1 MLFLFCICKYL
12 SKQTPGISYED
23 LKNEKQFADIAVE
36 LQAWF
41 SEQMQDKEGVLVS
54 HNSSVDIQFLLCE
67 YIRSGITLP
76 SRMKYG
82 LDTLKTLTRF
92 SSLAYRKVAPEQWP
106 SGYIT
111 KTGKTSM
118 GVKPCAIYALS
129 KRTRPVSFE
138 KACGNH
144 HDADADTRAVA
155 VILFDEKQFG
165 KKSLYHA
172 VFKSNRRCLQPLSE
186 VLDAMVEKMKE
197 PVLKFEN
204 LPPGWQPAVVS

>member
-1 MLFLFCICKYL
+1 M
-12 SKQTPGISYED
+12 
-23 LKNEKQFADIAVE
+23 E

-41 SEQMQDKEGVLVS
+41 TEQMQDKEGVLVS

-67 YIRSGITLP
+67 YIRAGITLP

-92 SSLAYRKVAPEQWP
+92 SSLAYRKVTPEQWP
-106 SGYIT
+106 PGYLT

-118 GVKPCAIYALS
+118 GVKPCAVYALS
-129 KRTRPVSFE
+129 KRTRPVSFAE
-138 KACGNH
+138 ACGNH

-165 KKSLYHA
+165 NKSLYHA
-172 VFKSNRRCLQPLSE
+172 VFKSNKRCLQPLSQ
-186 VLDAMVEKMKE
+186 VFDAMEKKMQE
-197 PVLKFEN
+197 PVLKFEK